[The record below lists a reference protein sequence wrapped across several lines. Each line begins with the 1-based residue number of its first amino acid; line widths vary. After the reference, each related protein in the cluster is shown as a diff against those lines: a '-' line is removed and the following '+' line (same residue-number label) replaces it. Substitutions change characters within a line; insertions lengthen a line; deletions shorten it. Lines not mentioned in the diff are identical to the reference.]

1 MFIQIAIQRLPQF
14 INNVQ
19 CTMVAVSKD
28 TVTPVAVKP
37 SEVRKLPMAIVRN
50 KLAVSGEQSREGE
63 DQKHREK
70 QEHYHQE
77 EHKINEKVAD
87 QQKVLTALIAG
98 AMAGALAKTV
108 IAPLDRTK
116 INFQI
121 ANKKFSIRVAIKF
134 LFNSV
139 KESGVLSLWRGNS
152 ATLIRIIPYSAIQF
166 SAHEQYKLW
175 LNFDNKKH
183 LPPHLRFLAGSL
195 AGVTSVAF
203 TYPLDLCRARM
214 AVTPKE
220 TYSHIGQ
227 VFMKMIREE
236 GFRSIYRGFTPT
248 MLGSI
253 PYSGSSFFTYETLK
267 KIHAETHLGRDPTPI
282 ERMLFGAIAGLVG
295 QSASYPLDIVRR
307 RMQTAGITGH
317 IHDYTSIMNTTRSI
331 IKEEGF
337 IRGMYKG
344 LSMNWIKGPI
354 AVGVSFTTFDILKHW
369 LRKLPYFQ
377 DDSKKT

>member
-1 MFIQIAIQRLPQF
+1 MSL
-14 INNVQ
+14 
-19 CTMVAVSKD
+19 SKD
-28 TVTPVAVKP
+28 PVVPVALDASKGVVVPSTLFRGVPDQMVKMT
-37 SEVRKLPMAIVRN
+37 K
-50 KLAVSGEQSREGE
+50 
-63 DQKHREK
+63 EK
-70 QEHYHQE
+70 QQEECYHEE

-87 QQKVLTALIAG
+87 HHKVLTALIAG
-98 AMAGALAKTV
+98 SMAGALAKTT

-121 ANKKFSIRVAIKF
+121 DNRPFSMREATRF
-134 LFNSV
+134 LFNTV
-139 KESGVLSLWRGNS
+139 RTTGFFSLWRGNS
-152 ATLIRIIPYSAIQF
+152 ATLVRIVPYAGIQF
-166 SAHEQYKLW
+166 SAHEHYKIW
-175 LNFDNKKH
+175 LNLENKKH

-195 AGVTSVAF
+195 AGVTSVAA

-214 AVTPKE
+214 AVTAKGF
-220 TYSHIGQ
+220 YNNIGD
-227 VFMKMIREE
+227 VFMRMIREE

-267 KIHAETHLGRDPTPI
+267 KLHAESQSGRDPNPL
-282 ERMLFGAIAGLVG
+282 ERLCFGAIAGLVG

-317 IHDYTSIMNTTRSI
+317 SKDYTTIIGTARSI
-331 IKEEGF
+331 ISEEGF

-354 AVGVSFTTFDILKHW
+354 AVGISFSTFDSMKHW
-369 LRKLPYFQ
+369 LRKLQYFQ
-377 DDSKKT
+377 DDEEIR

>member
-1 MFIQIAIQRLPQF
+1 MHFIILKSS
-14 INNVQ
+14 
-19 CTMVAVSKD
+19 CTICVWYILCGMTCCVNKLVKD
-28 TVTPVAVKP
+28 TVTPVAVST
-37 SEVRKLPMAIVRN
+37 SEEGDDQRKH
-50 KLAVSGEQSREGE
+50 E
-63 DQKHREK
+63 EK
-70 QEHYHQE
+70 EHYHQE

-98 AMAGALAKTV
+98 ATAGALAKTV

-121 ANKKFSIRVAIKF
+121 ANKRFSLMEAIRF
-134 LFNSV
+134 LYNSV
-139 KESGVLSLWRGNS
+139 KESGVISLWRGNS
-152 ATLIRIIPYSAIQF
+152 ATLVRIIPYSAIQF
-166 SAHEQYKLW
+166 SSHEQYKLW
-175 LNFDNKKH
+175 LNFNKKKH

-214 AVTPKE
+214 AVTAKA
-220 TYSHIGQ
+220 TYNHIGH
-227 VFMKMIREE
+227 VFLKMIKEE
-236 GFRSIYRGFTPT
+236 GFKSIYRGFTPT

-267 KIHAETHLGRDPTPI
+267 KIHAETHLGRDPNPV

-317 IHDYTSIMNTTRSI
+317 TLDYTSILNTSRSI

-377 DDSKKT
+377 DESKKT

>member
-1 MFIQIAIQRLPQF
+1 MCR
-14 INNVQ
+14 
-19 CTMVAVSKD
+19 MVSVSKD
-28 TVTPVAVKP
+28 SVTPVAVNP
-37 SEVRKLPMAIVRN
+37 SEVRLRPMAIIRN
-50 KLAVSGEQSREGE
+50 KLGPDAGRDGVE
-63 DQKHREK
+63 EK
-70 QEHYHQE
+70 EHYHQE

-87 QQKVLTALIAG
+87 QHKVFTALIAG

-121 ANKKFSIRVAIKF
+121 ANKPFSARVAVHF
-134 LFNSV
+134 LYDTV
-139 KESGVLSLWRGNS
+139 RESGFLSLWRGNS
-152 ATLIRIIPYSAIQF
+152 ATLVRIIPYAAIQF
-166 SAHEQYKLW
+166 SSHEQYKLW
-175 LNFDNKKH
+175 LNFHHKKH

-214 AVTPKE
+214 AVTPKA
-220 TYSHIGQ
+220 TYNHIGE
-227 VFMKMIREE
+227 VFIKMIREE

-267 KIHAETHLGRDPTPI
+267 KFHAETHLGRDPTPI
-282 ERMLFGAIAGLVG
+282 ERLTFGAIAGMVG

-307 RMQTAGITGH
+307 RMQTAGVTGH
-317 IHDYTSIMNTTRSI
+317 IHDYTTILNTTRSI
-331 IKEEGF
+331 IREEGF

-354 AVGVSFTTFDILKHW
+354 AVGISFTTFDMLKHW

-377 DDSKKT
+377 EDTRKT

>member
-1 MFIQIAIQRLPQF
+1 
-14 INNVQ
+14 
-19 CTMVAVSKD
+19 MVTVSND
-28 TVTPVAVKP
+28 SVAVKP
-37 SEVRKLPMAIVRN
+37 SEVRVLPIAVMRGRNVGVESGKDAAEKL
-50 KLAVSGEQSREGE
+50 KLETQV
-63 DQKHREK
+63 
-70 QEHYHQE
+70 EHEEEHFHQE

-98 AMAGALAKTV
+98 ALAGALAKTV

-121 ANKKFSIRVAIKF
+121 ANKKFSAREACNF
-134 LFNSV
+134 LYNTV
-139 KESGVLSLWRGNS
+139 RESGFFSLWRGNS
-152 ATLIRIIPYSAIQF
+152 ATLVRIVPYAAIQF

-175 LNFDNKKH
+175 LNFKKKKH

-195 AGVTSVAF
+195 AGVTSVAL

-220 TYSHIGQ
+220 TYNHIGQ
-227 VFMKMIREE
+227 VFMKMIRTE
-236 GFRSIYRGFTPT
+236 GFFSIYRGFTPT
-248 MLGSI
+248 VLGSI

-267 KIHAETHLGRDPTPI
+267 KLHAETHLGRDPNPI
-282 ERMLFGAIAGLVG
+282 ERMCFGAVAGLVG

-317 IHDYTSIMNTTRSI
+317 SHDYTSILGTARSI
-331 IKEEGF
+331 ISEEGF

-354 AVGVSFTTFDILKHW
+354 AVGISFSTFDTLKHW
-369 LRKLPYFQ
+369 LRKLEYFQ
-377 DDSKKT
+377 DDR